1 MVDCILAANCDH
13 YRYRPVL
20 VLQHI
25 QRFAN
30 SLLDFCDSE
39 INLLMYQKLLC
50 NKITILTVFTECS
63 NLFYKNLIALL
74 VLGAWFNITFKMQFL
89 LPISLCKNNFRKFYT
104 VFHGT
109 EDQTYVLVIFY
120 IYKMLNNEKPV
131 TTSKLQA
138 LMWASFAWVQ
148 FTYICMCSL
157 GLSKQLMW
165 QTCVFIATT
174 VQ

>member
-13 YRYRPVL
+13 YCYRPVI

-39 INLLMYQKLLC
+39 INLLMHQKLLC

-109 EDQTYVLVIFY
+109 EDQTYVLVIFFTFIKCLIMKSLWQQVNY
-120 IYKMLNNEKPV
+120 RHWCELLLHGYSLP
-131 TTSKLQA
+131 TSA
-138 LMWASFAWVQ
+138 CAR
-148 FTYICMCSL
+148 
-157 GLSKQLMW
+157 
-165 QTCVFIATT
+165 
-174 VQ
+174 